1 MVVQIGEGKIF
12 GGYEFVRREARGM
25 GDKFS
30 GRATAK
36 PVVGEA
42 YATHGNLL
50 AKKVS

>member
-1 MVVQIGEGKIF
+1 MVQIGEGKIF
-12 GGYEFVRREARGM
+12 GGYEFVKREAGMM
-25 GDKFS
+25 GDRFS
-30 GRATAK
+30 GRATAN

>member
-12 GGYEFVRREARGM
+12 GGYEFVKREAGMM
-25 GDKFS
+25 GDRFS

-36 PVVGEA
+36 SVMGEA

-50 AKKVS
+50 AKKAA